1 MEERPSFAVPGLD
14 QLLDKL
20 QVELAA
26 DDKPVITDMP
36 VGSVPSELVGRED
49 HGNIVAVAHEDLKGG
64 SLRPPPKPKP
74 RGSLRPIP
82 ESGGSSRPPPKP
94 KLRGGL
100 CPKPEPGGSPR
111 PPPQPEP
118 VAGQSTRLCWAL
130 LALAEKGLVPKDLL

>member
-26 DDKPVITDMP
+26 NEKSHNNPVITDMP

-49 HGNIVAVAHEDLKGG
+49 HGNIVAVAYEDLKGG
-64 SLRPPPKPKP
+64 SL
-74 RGSLRPIP
+74 
-82 ESGGSSRPPPKP
+82 RPPPKP

-100 CPKPEPGGSPR
+100 CPKPEPGGSLL
-111 PPPQPEP
+111 PPPQPVP
-118 VAGQSTRLCWAL
+118 VAG
-130 LALAEKGLVPKDLL
+130 